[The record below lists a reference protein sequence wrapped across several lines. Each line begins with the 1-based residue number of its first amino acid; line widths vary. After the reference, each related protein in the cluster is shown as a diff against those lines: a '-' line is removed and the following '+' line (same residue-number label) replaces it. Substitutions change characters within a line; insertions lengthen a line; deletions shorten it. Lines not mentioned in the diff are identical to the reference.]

1 MAQATDMP
9 RNETGIDTALG
20 ILKQQFGERFQTGGA
35 IREQH
40 GHTTTWIRNQAPDA
54 VVFARSTDDV
64 AAVVKVCAAHKV
76 PVIAFGTGTSLEGH
90 VNAPAG
96 GVSIDVTQM
105 DAVVEVNAGDLD
117 CRVQPGVT
125 RDALNTLLRD
135 QGLFF
140 PIDPGANASLGGMT
154 ATRASGTNAVRYGTM
169 KDNVI
174 ALEAVMADG
183 EVIRTAQRA
192 RKSSAGYDMTRL
204 LVGSEGTLGFFKR
217 IGHHKRK

>member
-20 ILKQQFGERFQTGGA
+20 ILKQQFGERFQTGDA

-125 RDALNTLLRD
+125 REALNTHLRD

-140 PIDPGANASLGGMT
+140 PIDPGANASRDDGDAGLGHQCG
-154 ATRASGTNAVRYGTM
+154 
-169 KDNVI
+169 
-174 ALEAVMADG
+174 ALWHDEG
-183 EVIRTAQRA
+183 QRA
-192 RKSSAGYDMTRL
+192 GGRGGDGRWH
-204 LVGSEGTLGFFKR
+204 GDPHRGTGAQIIRR
-217 IGHHKRK
+217 IRSDASDGGL